1 MSDSLLR
8 EPSVEEISKPRIK
21 QKQDEPLIS
30 KILTYLF
37 FLNDLFPIQSWC
49 SKKRQTS
56 RIRWWMLMTKIGS
69 HYALLECLNGRAG
82 GILDPLVSEIVSA
95 HELNF
100 WLRSYLPT
108 CDVTCHEFQY
118 RYRDLCGHWSV
129 SVKMIFRAF

>member
-1 MSDSLLR
+1 
-8 EPSVEEISKPRIK
+8 
-21 QKQDEPLIS
+21 
-30 KILTYLF
+30 
-37 FLNDLFPIQSWC
+37 
-49 SKKRQTS
+49 
-56 RIRWWMLMTKIGS
+56 MLMTKIGS

-108 CDVTCHEFQY
+108 CDVTCYEFQY

-129 SVKMIFRAF
+129 FCKMIFSILSQIC